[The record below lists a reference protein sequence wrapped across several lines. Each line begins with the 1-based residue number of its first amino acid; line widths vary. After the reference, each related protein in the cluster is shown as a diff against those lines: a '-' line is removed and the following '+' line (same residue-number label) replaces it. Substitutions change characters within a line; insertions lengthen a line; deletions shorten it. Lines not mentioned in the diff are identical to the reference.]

1 MPESAAGFS
10 RRRSSPPAK
19 PRLSLAAARRRVY
32 NCPNARI
39 EAYHDALTVRQ
50 PVSTI
55 EKADIGLALLWLVRA
70 GVAAALAT
78 PLIVAPDAYFPFVV
92 GKAVYS
98 RSVIE
103 ITFALW
109 AALIIFYPRY
119 RPRLS
124 WVLIA
129 FGAWFVA
136 SWLAGAFGVSYVRS
150 LWSTY
155 ERMQGIVDLAHWLAF
170 AAMASTAFGGLREWR
185 VLFTVNLLVGIV
197 VCSLGLLSLYDL
209 LQSESL
215 GVGGGRLAATMGNPT
230 YLAAYAAVN
239 ALIGIGL
246 VIRSF
251 APADSDAE
259 SAARRGGG
267 ERARR
272 RRGGG
277 RARPAFDATAYLRPV
292 WIAAV
297 VLSLWALWETAS
309 RGAVAGLGVA
319 VAFLTVFYAVRGA
332 RTPRA
337 RKAAYAM
344 LAALAAVILLFVA
357 ARTTTALD
365 PIMQSSRMLA
375 RLSIVGEAADRSLR
389 GRIIAI
395 GAGAVAFSDRP
406 LLGWG
411 PDNFLSAWGRHFDYE
426 ETGIETRF
434 DRAHSK
440 LVEEMTTKGAL
451 GLAAYASVWAA
462 MAWALIRAYGRRRG
476 LDRAFIAIVGAAMT
490 AYFTQNLFLF
500 DNPSSTLQFSL
511 LAAFA
516 ASEEMRARARSG
528 ETRETEGKPSRARR
542 AASDAASRLRAALRS
557 APAGIA
563 LSAGVAA
570 LMLALV
576 FAVNMRIYAASISVR
591 QAEYQVEWEARAHF
605 YQDAIETFPGLA
617 NYPRKLMA
625 FDLSNRLNEMSDAE
639 FAQAVEMAAAAG
651 ADGAADE
658 PTDWVLE
665 AGMASFFQRASTRD
679 PTLLETAASHVDRA
693 LALAPRAKEPLG
705 VQREQERLEKFFAN
719 FGGGP

>member
-1 MPESAAGFS
+1 MTS
-10 RRRSSPPAK
+10 
-19 PRLSLAAARRRVY
+19 
-32 NCPNARI
+32 
-39 EAYHDALTVRQ
+39 RQ
-50 PVSTI
+50 PVTTI
-55 EKADIGLALLWLVRA
+55 DKADIGLALLWLVRA
-70 GVAAALAT
+70 GLAAALAT

-92 GKAVYS
+92 GKAIYS

-119 RPRLS
+119 RPRFS

-129 FGAWFVA
+129 FAAWFAV

-170 AAMASTAFGGLREWR
+170 SAMAATAFGGLREWR
-185 VLFTVNLLVGIV
+185 ALFTFNLLVGIA
-197 VCSLGLLSLYDL
+197 VCALGLLSLYDM

-239 ALIGIGL
+239 ALIGVGL
-246 VIRSF
+246 IVRSF
-251 APADSDAE
+251 APPSSDADGA
-259 SAARRGGG
+259 AARG
-267 ERARR
+267 RR
-272 RRGGG
+272 RR
-277 RARPAFDATAYLRPV
+277 RAPARAPAFNADAWLRPV
-292 WIAAV
+292 WTAAV

-309 RGAVAGLGVA
+309 RGAVAGLVVA
-319 VAFLTVFYAVRGA
+319 VAGLTVFYAARGA
-332 RTPRA
+332 RTPTA
-337 RKAAYAM
+337 RKAAFGM
-344 LAALAAVILLFVA
+344 LAALAAAILLFAA

-389 GRIIAI
+389 GRLTAV
-395 GAGAVAFSDRP
+395 GAGITAFGERP

-411 PDNFLSAWGRHFDYE
+411 TDNFLSAWGRHFDYE

-440 LVEEMTTKGAL
+440 VVEELATKGAA
-451 GLAAYASVWAA
+451 GLAAYMFVWAA
-462 MAWALIRAYGRRRG
+462 MAWALTRAYRRRRG
-476 LDRAFIAIVGAAMT
+476 LDRAFIAIIGAAMV

-500 DNPSSTLQFSL
+500 DNPASTLQFSL

-528 ETRETEGKPSRARR
+528 ERRGTGANPKP
-542 AASDAASRLRAALRS
+542 AASARFGMGGVLSSSAANRTRSALGSALVGAAL
-557 APAGIA
+557 AI
-563 LSAGVAA
+563 GVAA

-576 FAVNMRIYAASISVR
+576 FAVNMRMYAASVSVR
-591 QAEYQVEWEARAHF
+591 QAEKQPAWTARAG
-605 YQDAIETFPGLA
+605 YYLDALESFPGLA
-617 NYPRKLMA
+617 NYPRKLLA
-625 FDLSNRLNEMSDAE
+625 YDLSRHLADMSDQD
-639 FAQAVEMAAAAG
+639 FARVVEMVTAAG
-651 ADGAADE
+651 ADGIADE

-665 AGMASFFQRASTRD
+665 TSLASFFQRAATRD
-679 PTLLETAASHVDRA
+679 PTLLATAAAHVDRA
-693 LALAPRAKEPLG
+693 LALAPRAKEPLE
-705 VQREQERLEKFFAN
+705 VRREQERLEKFFENLAR
-719 FGGGP
+719 

>member
-1 MPESAAGFS
+1 L
-10 RRRSSPPAK
+10 RK
-19 PRLSLAAARRRVY
+19 LASEV
-32 NCPNARI
+32 PNA
-39 EAYHDALTVRQ
+39 ALTSRQ
-50 PVSTI
+50 PVTTI
-55 EKADIGLALLWLVRA
+55 EKADIGSALLWLVRA
-70 GVAAALAT
+70 GLAAALAT

-92 GKAVYS
+92 GKAIYS

-119 RPRLS
+119 RPRFS

-129 FGAWFVA
+129 FAAWFAV

-170 AAMASTAFGGLREWR
+170 SAMAATALGGLREWR
-185 VLFTVNLLVGIV
+185 ALFTFNLLVGIA
-197 VCSLGLLSLYDL
+197 VCALGLLSLYDM

-239 ALIGIGL
+239 ALIGVGL
-246 VIRSF
+246 IVRSF
-251 APADSDAE
+251 APSSSDADG
-259 SAARRGGG
+259 AASRG
-267 ERARR
+267 RR
-272 RRGGG
+272 RR
-277 RARPAFDATAYLRPV
+277 RAPTRAPAFNADVWLRPV

-309 RGAVAGLGVA
+309 RGAVAGLVVA
-319 VAFLTVFYAVRGA
+319 VAGLTVFYAARGA
-332 RTPRA
+332 RTPTA
-337 RKAAYAM
+337 RKAAFGM
-344 LAALAAVILLFVA
+344 LAALAAAILLFAA

-389 GRIIAI
+389 GRLTAV
-395 GAGAVAFSDRP
+395 GAGITAFTERP

-411 PDNFLSAWGRHFDYE
+411 TDNFLSAWGRHFDYE

-440 LVEEMTTKGAL
+440 VVEELATKGAA
-451 GLAAYASVWAA
+451 GLAAYMFVWAA
-462 MAWALIRAYGRRRG
+462 MAWALIRAYRRRRRG
-476 LDRAFIAIVGAAMT
+476 LDRAFIAIIGAAMV

-500 DNPSSTLQFSL
+500 DNPASTLQFSL

-528 ETRETEGKPSRARR
+528 ERRGTGGKPKPAARARFGMGGVLSSP
-542 AASDAASRLRAALRS
+542 AANRMRSALGSAPVGAAL
-557 APAGIA
+557 AV
-563 LSAGVAA
+563 GVAA

-576 FAVNMRIYAASISVR
+576 FAVNMRMYAASVSVR
-591 QAEYQVEWEARAHF
+591 QAEKQPAWTARAD
-605 YQDAIETFPGLA
+605 YYLDALESFPGLA
-617 NYPRKLMA
+617 NYPRKLLA
-625 FDLSNRLNEMSDAE
+625 YDLSRHLADMSDQD
-639 FAQAVEMAAAAG
+639 FARVVEMVTAAG
-651 ADGAADE
+651 ADGVADE

-665 AGMASFFQRASTRD
+665 TSLASFFQRAATRD
-679 PTLLETAASHVDRA
+679 PTLLETAAAHVDRA
-693 LALAPRAKEPLG
+693 LALAPRAKEPLE
-705 VQREQERLEKFFAN
+705 VRREQERLEKFFEN
-719 FGGGP
+719 LER